1 MKKTAIS
8 ILIIAFAAAAC
19 APKKAADTK
28 LAAGTPAY
36 QLAKDLAAIV
46 PEFDPDKNA
55 VLVTAK
61 TFSVTVGDVTEVIQG
76 TMGNGTAQLKQMPAD
91 QLKSAL
97 GRAALQV
104 GERKILLAAAAE
116 SKVVVTPEEIKTAL
130 DQQYQGSGGEAQFL
144 EALKTNGVAVEFV
157 KKTIGD
163 DRLIQKYFDTVVFK
177 DIKATDDEIKKAYG
191 EEMTA
196 TVRHILLLTQNKTAA
211 EKAEIRKKID
221 GLLERARKGG
231 DFAAL
236 AKEFTEDPGSK
247 DNGGLYEDF
256 GRGKMV
262 KPFEDAAFNVPVGQ
276 ISDVVETTYG
286 YHIVKVEGRKKEA
299 QPLEQVK
306 TTIEEA
312 IKNRK
317 KAGSYEKL
325 MTDLKAKAKFV
336 EVKPEAKPAVK

>member
-1 MKKTAIS
+1 MKKPALA

-19 APKKAADTK
+19 APPKAADTK
-28 LAAGTPAY
+28 LAAGTSAY

-55 VLVTAK
+55 VLVTTK
-61 TFSVTVGDVTEVIQG
+61 TFSVTVGDVVNVIQG

-97 GRAALQV
+97 GRAGLQV
-104 GERKILLAAAAE
+104 GERKLLLAAAAE
-116 SKVVVTPEEIKTAL
+116 SKVVVTPEELKTAL
-130 DQQYQGSGGEAQFL
+130 DQQYQGSGGEAEFL
-144 EALKTNGVAVEFV
+144 EALKTNGVAVGFV

-177 DIKATDDEIKKAYG
+177 DVKATDEEIQKAYG

-196 TVRHILLLTQNKTAA
+196 TVRHILLLTQNKTDA
-211 EKAEIRKKID
+211 EKADIRKKID
-221 GLLERARKGG
+221 GLLERARKGE
-231 DFAAL
+231 DFTAL

-247 DNGGLYEDF
+247 ENGGLYEDF

-286 YHIVKVEGRKKEA
+286 YHILKVEGRKKEVR
-299 QPLEQVK
+299 PLAEVK
-306 TTIEEA
+306 TTIEEE
-312 IKNRK
+312 IKSRK
-317 KAGSYEKL
+317 KADAYEKL
-325 MTDLKAKAKFV
+325 MTGLKSKAEFV
-336 EVKPEAKPAVK
+336 EVKTKAAPAAK